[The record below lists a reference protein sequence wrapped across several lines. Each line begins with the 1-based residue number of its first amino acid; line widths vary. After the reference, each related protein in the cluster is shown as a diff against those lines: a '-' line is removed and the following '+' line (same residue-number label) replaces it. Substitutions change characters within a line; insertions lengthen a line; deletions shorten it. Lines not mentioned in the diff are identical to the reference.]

1 MDDTNKTKKHI
12 GSEVFVAIGMF
23 LVIVAVVLLLA
34 FFLRGQTTV
43 SGENPDVKST
53 ISLNCVSDDYKYD
66 FFPYDNSDN
75 KNLKIDIIF
84 ENEKVS
90 SASLVY
96 MLYYQNAENITE
108 SDAEN
113 HASMNINFSKD
124 GLEADALN
132 ANFSKLSDGLKMSLY
147 ANIEDINDVTSK
159 YFLLDYFDK
168 GYTIKNIQRVY
179 ESKGLVCKSNHKG
192 GK

>member
-53 ISLNCVSDDYKYD
+53 ISLNCVSNDYKYD

-168 GYTIKNIQRVY
+168 GYTIKNIQRIY
-179 ESKGLVCKSNHKG
+179 ESKGLICKSNHKG
-192 GK
+192 EK

>member
-1 MDDTNKTKKHI
+1 MDDTNKTKKRI

-96 MLYYQNAENITE
+96 MLYYQNVESITE

-168 GYTIKNIQRVY
+168 GYTIKNIQRIY
-179 ESKGLVCKSNHKG
+179 ESKGLICKSNYKG

>member
-96 MLYYQNAENITE
+96 MLYYQDVESITE

-168 GYTIKNIQRVY
+168 GYTIKNIQRIY
-179 ESKGLVCKSNHKG
+179 ESKGLICKSNHKG

>member
-1 MDDTNKTKKHI
+1 MDGTNKTKKRI
-12 GSEVFVAIGMF
+12 GSEVFVAAGMF

-96 MLYYQNAENITE
+96 MLYYQDVESITE

-179 ESKGLVCKSNHKG
+179 ESKGLICKSNHKG

>member
-53 ISLNCVSDDYKYD
+53 ISLNCVSDNYRYD

-96 MLYYQNAENITE
+96 MLYYQDVESITE

-168 GYTIKNIQRVY
+168 GYTIKNIQRIY
-179 ESKGLVCKSNHKG
+179 ESKGLICKSNHKG

>member
-1 MDDTNKTKKHI
+1 MDDTNKTKKRI
-12 GSEVFVAIGMF
+12 GSEVFVAAGMF

-53 ISLNCVSDDYKYD
+53 ISLNCVSNDYKYD

-84 ENEKVS
+84 ENEKAS

-159 YFLLDYFDK
+159 YFLLDYFDR
-168 GYTIKNIQRVY
+168 GYTIKNIQRIY
-179 ESKGLVCKSNHKG
+179 ESKGLICKSNHKG

>member
-1 MDDTNKTKKHI
+1 MDDTNKTKKRI
-12 GSEVFVAIGMF
+12 GSEVFVAAGMF

-53 ISLNCVSDDYKYD
+53 ISLNCVSDDYRYD
-66 FFPYDNSDN
+66 FSPYDNSDN

-168 GYTIKNIQRVY
+168 GYTIKNIQRIY
-179 ESKGLVCKSNHKG
+179 ESKGLICKSNHKG

>member
-1 MDDTNKTKKHI
+1 MDDTKKTKKRI
-12 GSEVFVAIGMF
+12 GSEVFVAAGMF

-53 ISLNCVSDDYKYD
+53 ISLNCVSNDYKYD

-96 MLYYQNAENITE
+96 MLYYQDVESITE

-159 YFLLDYFDK
+159 YFLLDYFDN

-179 ESKGLVCKSNHKG
+179 ESKGLICKSNHKG

>member
-1 MDDTNKTKKHI
+1 MDGTNKTKKRI
-12 GSEVFVAIGMF
+12 GSEVFVAAGMF

-96 MLYYQNAENITE
+96 MLYYQDVESITE

-168 GYTIKNIQRVY
+168 GYTIKNIQRIY
-179 ESKGLVCKSNHKG
+179 ESKGLICKSNHKG

>member
-1 MDDTNKTKKHI
+1 MDDTNKTKKRI

-179 ESKGLVCKSNHKG
+179 ESKGLICKSNHKG

>member
-1 MDDTNKTKKHI
+1 MDDTKKTKKRI

-168 GYTIKNIQRVY
+168 GYTIKNIQRIY
-179 ESKGLVCKSNHKG
+179 ESKGLICKSNHKG

>member
-1 MDDTNKTKKHI
+1 MDGTNKTKKRI

-96 MLYYQNAENITE
+96 MLYYQDVESITE

-168 GYTIKNIQRVY
+168 GYTIKNIQRIY
-179 ESKGLVCKSNHKG
+179 ESKGLICKSNHKG

>member
-1 MDDTNKTKKHI
+1 MDDTNKTKKRI

-168 GYTIKNIQRVY
+168 GYTIKNIQRIY
-179 ESKGLVCKSNHKG
+179 ESKGLICKSNHKG